1 MVAIGNAP
9 TALFHL
15 LELIAGGGPHP
26 AAIIGIP
33 VGFVGSAESK
43 IALAENPWE
52 IPYLVVHGRRG
63 GSALC
68 AAGDQ
73 RAGPSGGDLVIGR
86 LYAVGVGPGD
96 PDLLTVKAARLIAS
110 ADVVAYH
117 SGPHGSSIA
126 RSIVADLIP
135 VGAQE
140 ELLAYPVTTG
150 ETDHPGGYAGVIAD
164 FYDASTERLA
174 AHLDAGRSVV
184 VLAEGDPLFYSSY
197 GYLHDRLAGRYRC
210 DVVPGVTSLSATS
223 AAVSAA
229 LGRHEDVLTVLPGT
243 LPVPELT
250 ARLAGTDAV
259 MIMKLGRTFP
269 GVVEALRQADRLAE
283 AVYVERAST
292 AAERVLAVAD
302 VDPRTVPYFSMIM
315 VPGRDRQTHRAFPEL
330 VEGQHPELLILG
342 LGPGAEH
349 WLTTEV
355 RAALAGVDH
364 VVGYGPYLDRVPGPD
379 RSDQALLGQHRRAG
393 PGPVGARSGPE
404 WRAGRRRLRRR
415 RRSLRDG
422 SRGLRGGGGSAIRR
436 RAHPGPAGRDGG
448 PSRCGP
454 GRCPA
459 RWRLRGALAV
469 GPAQAVGGDRGP
481 APRRG
486 GWLTS

>member
-1 MVAIGNAP
+1 M
-9 TALFHL
+9 
-15 LELIAGGGPHP
+15 
-26 AAIIGIP
+26 
-33 VGFVGSAESK
+33 
-43 IALAENPWE
+43 
-52 IPYLVVHGRRG
+52 
-63 GSALC
+63 
-68 AAGDQ
+68 
-73 RAGPSGGDLVIGR
+73 IGR

-150 ETDHPGGYAGVIAD
+150 ETDHPGGYAGVMAD

-342 LGPGAEH
+342 IGPGAEH

-364 VVGYGPYLDRVPGPD
+364 VVGYGPYLDRVPD
-379 RSDQALLGQHRRAG
+379 RTGLTKHSSGNTVELDR
-393 PGPVGARSGPE
+393 ARSALDLTLSGE
-404 WRAGRRRLRRR
+404 RVGRRLRRR

-422 SRGLRGGGGSAIRR
+422 SRGLRGGGGSAIHR
-436 RAHPGPAGRDGG
+436 RAHPGPAGRNGG

-459 RWRLRGALAV
+459 GWRLRGAVAV

-481 APRRG
+481 APGRG
-486 GWLTS
+486 GG